1 MKKIKLLIITKDA
14 ELFRPLEAALA
25 SEAMLGVVITEST
38 GQVRRAVENNEVEA
52 LIVDEQLEAMSGL
65 DFVNELVRI
74 NPLVNCALVS
84 MLQPDEFH
92 EATEGL
98 GVFMQLNGRPG
109 PQEAVRVAAR
119 ISDHLNKIYGLI
131 SS

>member
-1 MKKIKLLIITKDA
+1 MKKIKLLIITEDV

-25 SEAMLGVVITEST
+25 SETMLGVVITEST

-65 DFVNELVRI
+65 DFVNELVHI

-98 GVFMQLNGRPG
+98 GVFMQLNGRPDA
-109 PQEAVRVAAR
+109 QEAVRVAAR

>member
-1 MKKIKLLIITKDA
+1 MKKIKLLIITEDV
-14 ELFRPLEAALA
+14 ELFRPLEAALV
-25 SEAMLGVVITEST
+25 SETMLGVVITEST

-98 GVFMQLNGRPG
+98 GVFMQLNGRPVA
-109 PQEAVRVAAR
+109 QEAVRVAAR

>member
-1 MKKIKLLIITKDA
+1 MKKIKLLIITKDV
-14 ELFRPLEAALA
+14 ELFRALEAALA
-25 SEAMLGVVITEST
+25 SEATLAVAITGST

-52 LIVDEQLEAMSGL
+52 LIVDEQLDVMSGL

-84 MLQPDEFH
+84 MLQPKEFH

-109 PQEAVRVAAR
+109 AQEADRVAAR